1 MITAAH
7 FRTESRERIPS
18 IIENMNS
25 NISSWFRRWRWLLNL
40 ILLTAGAG
48 WPGLK
53 AADLKVTGPTMMLPP
68 LVVSDGDTGP
78 RWKHV
83 GVPGYEILSSCPDR
97 LTNEFIQRLTRA
109 TDLLRLIIPEKFW
122 ARSDVP
128 VVIILFA
135 QEDMNL
141 MSREILK
148 DYFLHGTASNSLGV
162 QLANGIRIIP
172 NLELFDKDSS
182 MVFATLDEES
192 FDRARFLIH
201 PGHVRGLLEQRV
213 PSLPAWFVTGI
224 MNLYADLY
232 VKATDAGS
240 PVGGGS
246 GSSGNDFYIPPF
258 TWVSPVETEKIK
270 QARTKHAISRK
281 SDLKYGSSLLF
292 LRMQD
297 MLTHKPASSSEEWQA
312 WDAQATLFV
321 RWAIDRAAKSHPDAL
336 WRFVARVSSS
346 KQPFTEADFR
356 EDFGLDYPEVIARLN
371 DYLTTAFD
379 TSIHLRMKSSPP
391 PMLELRAATP
401 LEILRIRADWARL
414 ATAYMK
420 PRNPDYASQFNMKR
434 AFTHA
439 YDRGERDPRLLAVM
453 GLAEC
458 DAGNDAEA
466 RPLLEAAVRAEV
478 VRPRAYY
485 ELGRIRYASVRNFDK
500 SALSADQ
507 AESVVEPLQAGF
519 TQFPMLR
526 ETFELAAE
534 VWLNSDCKLGRQQL
548 DQLDTGLKFFPED
561 ADLMNKTAA
570 LNARHGYKDEAVVLV
585 ERGLRISSTPEQT
598 AAFLALR
605 TELEQHR

>member
-1 MITAAH
+1 
-7 FRTESRERIPS
+7 
-18 IIENMNS
+18 MNS